1 MSEGQ
6 PTQMTDGYQSTT
18 DKRRNPSSKFPLL
31 AMVLTIVGDFIYL
44 GFGVGVFIGF
54 AESGVFSYATT
65 VLFITTVGVFGCGI
79 MMSVKPKLHLVWGI
93 VVLGFSGWALTA
105 WGSFL
110 YGSYSYA
117 SSIVGPAAI
126 LGTIFW
132 NIPLGLVLAGG
143 ALAIHWKPPT
153 SSLR

>member
-1 MSEGQ
+1 
-6 PTQMTDGYQSTT
+6 
-18 DKRRNPSSKFPLL
+18 
-31 AMVLTIVGDFIYL
+31 MVLTIVGDFIYL

-65 VLFITTVGVFGCGI
+65 VLLITTVGVFGCAI

-93 VVLGFSGWALTA
+93 MVIAFTGWAITA
-105 WGSFL
+105 FGSYL
-110 YGSYSYA
+110 YSSYSYA

-126 LGTIFW
+126 LGTILW
-132 NIPLGLVLAGG
+132 SIPVGLVLAGG

-153 SSLR
+153 G